1 MDKLTRHIRLANEI
15 YIISRQ
21 VDNLIEQSYKLKCEK
36 NKFVNPQDAELFN
49 RYLCLDANPR
59 RQITVYPCLFKY
71 CMESVAT
78 NLEYQH
84 PVIPVRKLYYCVQER
99 IDDGDI
105 DFFELS
111 DELFYTDSDIAIMKN
126 MAERVLTVINICIS
140 MYKRHSAYV
149 HGYITGMRKERDRI
163 KSLLYQ

>member
-1 MDKLTRHIRLANEI
+1 MEKLTRHIRLANEI

-36 NKFVNPQDAELFN
+36 NKFVNPQDAKLFDK
-49 RYLCLDANPR
+49 YLCLGTSPR

-71 CMESVAT
+71 CMEAVAA
-78 NLEYQH
+78 NMEYQH

-105 DFFELS
+105 EFLELS
-111 DELFYTDSDIAIMKN
+111 DELFYTYSDTVIMKN
-126 MAERVLTVINICIS
+126 LAERILTVVNVCIS
-140 MYKRHSAYV
+140 MYKRHSTCE
-149 HGYITGMRKERDRI
+149 HGYITSMRNERNRI
-163 KSLLYQ
+163 KRLLYQ